1 MTAAGTAARGA
12 GALGGAGTL
21 ARMRNAKAVWSVVW
35 ALLSIGFLVA
45 GAILARLQDEIGLL
59 SYASV
64 PAAFVAALVALSLAR
79 RARFDFQR
87 SLGRI
92 GGSAIADVGR
102 TLGMVGLL
110 LSLAGVLAIV
120 VFLVLRL
127 LD

>member
-1 MTAAGTAARGA
+1 MTAAGTAARGT

-45 GAILARLQDEIGLL
+45 GAVLARLQDEIGLL

-64 PAAFVAALVALSLAR
+64 PAALAAGLVALSLAR

-87 SLGRI
+87 SLGRV
-92 GGSAIADVGR
+92 GGGTVADVGR
-102 TLGMVGLL
+102 TLGLLGLL

>member
-1 MTAAGTAARGA
+1 MTASGTAARGA

-92 GGSAIADVGR
+92 GGGAIADVGR